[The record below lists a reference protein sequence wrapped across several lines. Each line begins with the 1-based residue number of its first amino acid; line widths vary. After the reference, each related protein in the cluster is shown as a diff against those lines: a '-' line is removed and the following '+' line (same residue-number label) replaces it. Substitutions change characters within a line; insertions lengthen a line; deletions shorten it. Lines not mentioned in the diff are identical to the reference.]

1 MRPRS
6 RIDKRLTVREG
17 RVAFMIFRGL
27 SNSQIADKL
36 HVSVRTV
43 KTHVVNIFNK
53 LNIQSRVLIASYI
66 GRWLGRKEVLNASRN
81 RSK

>member
-1 MRPRS
+1 MRFRS

-17 RVAFMIFRGL
+17 RIAFMIFRGL

-43 KTHVVNIFNK
+43 KTHCIRIFQK
-53 LNIQSRVLIASYI
+53 LEVDNRAMVAGYI
-66 GRWLGRKEVLNASRN
+66 GRWVGRRECAFRN
-81 RSK
+81 RV